1 MPYLPDSLRFGA
13 PETMRTWIVVFKP
26 HTSIEE
32 ISAYVHEV
40 ERAGGRV
47 LHTYYHNFK
56 GFSATMSDNF
66 VKALQSARSDIIDY
80 IEQDQEIH
88 IMS

>member
-1 MPYLPDSLRFGA
+1 MPYLPDLLRFGS
-13 PETMRTWIVVFKP
+13 PENMKTWIVIFKP

-40 ERAGGRV
+40 EKAGGRV
-47 LHTYYHNFK
+47 LHTYYSNIK

-66 VKALQSARSDIIDY
+66 VKALQNARSDIIEY

-88 IMS
+88 IAA